1 VGRFLLGVATT
12 LLVLAG
18 LAAYVWRYEPER
30 LPAEWR
36 QDNPHS
42 VDYAPV
48 LYRWKDAA
56 GVVQVTDRP
65 PPDRPYETLRIDP
78 DTNVAPLPTPATPPG
93 D

>member
-1 VGRFLLGVATT
+1 MRNFLLGVATT
-12 LLVLAG
+12 LLLLAAA
-18 LAAYVWRYEPER
+18 AAYVWRYEPAR

-36 QDNPHS
+36 QANPHS
-42 VDYAPV
+42 SEYRPV

-78 DTNVAPLPTPATPPG
+78 GTNVVPLAPPRRE
-93 D
+93 

>member
-1 VGRFLLGVATT
+1 MRNFLLGVATT
-12 LLVLAG
+12 LLLLAAA
-18 LAAYVWRYEPER
+18 AAYVWHYESAR

-36 QDNPHS
+36 RANPNS
-42 VDYAPV
+42 IEYRPV

-78 DTNVAPLPTPATPPG
+78 ATNVAPLAPPRRE
-93 D
+93 

>member
-1 VGRFLLGVATT
+1 VAKFLLGVLVT
-12 LLVLAG
+12 LLA
-18 LAAYVWRYEPER
+18 LAAAAGYVWHFEPER

-36 QDNPHS
+36 RDNPRS
-42 VDYAPV
+42 RDYAPL

-65 PPDRPYETLRIDP
+65 PPDRPYETVRIDP
-78 DTNVAPLPTPATPPG
+78 DRNRVPSLAPGRG